1 MRNRRPVLWEGVKN
15 MLKNS
20 SLINYIG
27 YFLRKHWTM
36 DLSALASFTG
46 VLALLAVLGI
56 SASPSAGEEFRVV
69 KPIATPKVS
78 APLPA
83 GARRVKERKPIDL
96 QKLADAIKDIMASWN
111 TPKLAS
117 KLSDKFYDKD
127 HLLDALNTRVTRD
140 ARLSILSI
148 QGIQILDQYVIAG
161 QSGAL
166 DTYVSTVSATVRTQ
180 VEFNDPVNGFQRLNG
195 TNEYIL
201 KVTHQ

>member
-1 MRNRRPVLWEGVKN
+1 
-15 MLKNS
+15 MLQDS
-20 SLINYIG
+20 APINYIG
-27 YFLRKHWTM
+27 SFLRKHETM
-36 DLSALASFTG
+36 NLSALASFAG
-46 VLALLAVLGI
+46 VLALLLVLGI

-83 GARRVKERKPIDL
+83 GAKRVKERKPVDL

-117 KLSDKFYDKD
+117 KLSDTFYDKSR
-127 HLLDALNTRVTRD
+127 LLDALNTKVPRD

-148 QGIQILDQYVIAG
+148 QGIQILDQYVTPG
-161 QSGAL
+161 QSGAP

-180 VEFNDPVNGFQRLNG
+180 IEFNDPVNGFQRIEG

-201 KVTHQ
+201 KVTHR